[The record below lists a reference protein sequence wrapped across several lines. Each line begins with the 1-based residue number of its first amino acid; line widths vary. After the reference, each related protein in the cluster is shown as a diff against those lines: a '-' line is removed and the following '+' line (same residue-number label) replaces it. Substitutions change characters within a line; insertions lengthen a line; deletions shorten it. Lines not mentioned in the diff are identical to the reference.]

1 MLTQL
6 ATRFLY
12 QSPTDSMGQLAK
24 PDSCGKQLLL
34 QRMCVQTMKQMIRAH
49 PSRQK
54 CKRDYWKG
62 NQPITQDCID
72 PPGRSL
78 PCRQMDK
85 QRQTPDCGFHRRHMV
100 TKESTCQQREK
111 WLIAGYN
118 YPSKHREVPVIL
130 WSMIGICV
138 QWVSNFHLLHFFH
151 LKTNHR
157 GQHSC
162 FYKSRD
168 RQTKSILAV
177 SGTEGQESSETNTK
191 ANHEIKKIL
200 IYCC

>member
-1 MLTQL
+1 MWKTAFTAAYVCANNETNDPSSSQQTEMQKRLLERQSTNNTRLHRSSWPLTAMQ
-6 ATRFLY
+6 
-12 QSPTDSMGQLAK
+12 TD
-24 PDSCGKQLLL
+24 
-34 QRMCVQTMKQMIRAH
+34 
-49 PSRQK
+49 
-54 CKRDYWKG
+54 
-62 NQPITQDCID
+62 
-72 PPGRSL
+72 GRT
-78 PCRQMDK
+78 D
-85 QRQTPDCGFHRRHMV
+85 RQTPDCGFHRRHMV
-100 TKESTCQQREK
+100 PKESTCQQREK
-111 WLIAGYN
+111 WLIAGHN

-168 RQTKSILAV
+168 RKTKSILAV
-177 SGTEGQESSETNTK
+177 SGTVGQKSSETNTK
-191 ANHEIKKIL
+191 ANHKIKKIL